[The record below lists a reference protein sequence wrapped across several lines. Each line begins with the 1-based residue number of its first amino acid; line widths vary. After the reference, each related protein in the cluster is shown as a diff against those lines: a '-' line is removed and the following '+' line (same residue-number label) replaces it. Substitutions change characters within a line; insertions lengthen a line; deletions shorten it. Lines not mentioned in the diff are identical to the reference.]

1 MLLYLVKYSRPD
13 IANGVRELSKVMDG
27 ATLCHLKN
35 LMRMVKY
42 VTDTP
47 MKCLVMDKSK
57 LGNMEK
63 WSMVAFCD
71 SDYAGD
77 RDKRVSVTGF
87 IIYISNVP
95 VSWRSKAQRGVTLS
109 SSEAEYV
116 AVSEVCAEV
125 LFIKQV
131 LEFLGVQVVLPIEIM
146 VDNIGAIFLANN
158 YTMSQRTRHIDIRY
172 HFVREYIEDGTVI
185 IKFVR
190 SEDND
195 ADIFTKNL
203 GTQLYHKHSSKFMD
217 DMDARVNE

>member
-1 MLLYLVKYSRPD
+1 
-13 IANGVRELSKVMDG
+13 MDG

-35 LMRMVKY
+35 LLRMIKY

-47 MKCLVMDKSK
+47 RKCLVMDKSK
-57 LGNMEK
+57 LDTLAD
-63 WSMVAFCD
+63 WSLMAFCD

-87 IIYISNVP
+87 IIYISNIP

-125 LFIKQV
+125 LFVKQV
-131 LEFLGVQVVLPIEIM
+131 LEFLGIKVILPIKIM

-190 SEDND
+190 SEEND

-203 GTQLYHKHSSKFMD
+203 GTGLYNKHSSKFME
-217 DMDARVNE
+217 DMIARVDE